1 MMNSPSIYEFF
12 SPKNFR
18 TIATDAKPSPV
29 SKFSYIPIEI
39 ELSEGSKIYESLPAF
54 FDGDHVIYAYA
65 NASEKLNTRFTPNTD
80 GSYGNRYIIFRE
92 TANHVISLFVS
103 NDERQ
108 MNFIKFEKKEFSE
121 MLSNSLHPSL

>member
-1 MMNSPSIYEFF
+1 MNSPSIYEYF
-12 SPKNFR
+12 SSKNFR
-18 TIATDAKPSPV
+18 TIATDAKSNPV

-39 ELSEGSKIYESLPAF
+39 ELSEGSKIYESLPSF

-65 NASEKLNTRFTPNTD
+65 NVSDKLNTRFTPCTD

-103 NDERQ
+103 DDESQ
-108 MNFIKFEKKEFSE
+108 MNFIKFEKKDFGE
-121 MLSNSLHPSL
+121 MLKNSLHPSM